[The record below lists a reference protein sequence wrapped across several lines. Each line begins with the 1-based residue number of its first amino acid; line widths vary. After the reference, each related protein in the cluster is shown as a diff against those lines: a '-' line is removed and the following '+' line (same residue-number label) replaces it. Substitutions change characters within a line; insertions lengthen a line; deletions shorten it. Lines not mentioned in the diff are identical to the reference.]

1 MQLAKEFVSH
11 MAFEIVDKLI
21 ERDMIEARDPDQL
34 VVTFRD
40 IILEELSMEDKL
52 NEEVRALLN
61 QHSDTIRQ
69 DGISYQEMF
78 RKIKTKLARERKI
91 VL

>member
-1 MQLAKEFVSH
+1 MQLPKEFIPY

-21 ERDMIEARDPDQL
+21 ERDMIESRDPDRL
-34 VVTFRD
+34 VEVFQD
-40 IILEELSMEDKL
+40 IINDELSIEDKL

-61 QHSDTIRQ
+61 QYTETISR

-78 RKIKTKLARERKI
+78 RKIKTKLAHERKI
-91 VL
+91 IL

>member
-1 MQLAKEFVSH
+1 
-11 MAFEIVDKLI
+11 
-21 ERDMIEARDPDQL
+21 MIEARDPDQL